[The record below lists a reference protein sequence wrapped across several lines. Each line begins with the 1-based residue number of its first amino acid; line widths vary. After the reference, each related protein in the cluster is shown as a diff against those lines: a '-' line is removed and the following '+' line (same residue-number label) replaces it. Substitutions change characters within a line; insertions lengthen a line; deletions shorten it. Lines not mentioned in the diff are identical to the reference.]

1 MFGLTHDVVLV
12 ERHFENA
19 EVVTLLFIL
28 GGVTG
33 HTQKS
38 IWLDDKLDKEF
49 EKVLVVNVFV
59 EWIALFEVAGF
70 WS

>member
-28 GGVTG
+28 GGVTS

-38 IWLDDKLDKEF
+38 F
-49 EKVLVVNVFV
+49 
-59 EWIALFEVAGF
+59 
-70 WS
+70 

>member
-19 EVVTLLFIL
+19 EIVALLFIL
-28 GGVTG
+28 GGVTD

-38 IWLDDKLDKEF
+38 FWLYDKLDQEF
-49 EKVLVVNVFV
+49 EKILVVNVFV
-59 EWIALFEVAGF
+59 EWIALFEVACF